1 MRVRRAVLF
10 TEAAVALT
18 LARLASVLPFRWM
31 VARQAALSSGLT
43 VPLASPSDQRA
54 VAVGRAVGKVE
65 ARLPWHSS
73 CLILA
78 LAARLMLWR
87 RGIPTVLHFG
97 IGRGEDGRLTAHAWL
112 EAAGG
117 YVCGGREAPDF
128 VPLAS
133 FASARR

>member
-1 MRVRRAVLF
+1 MGVRRAGLF

-18 LARLASVLPFRWM
+18 LARLASGLPFRWM
-31 VARQAALSSGLT
+31 VARQAVVASGAT
-43 VPLASPSDQRA
+43 VTHTLPSDPRA
-54 VAVGRAVGKVE
+54 AAVGRAVGAVGK
-65 ARLPWHSS
+65 RLPWHSS

-87 RGIPTVLHFG
+87 RGIPAVLHFG

-117 YVCGGREAPDF
+117 FVCGGTEAPDF